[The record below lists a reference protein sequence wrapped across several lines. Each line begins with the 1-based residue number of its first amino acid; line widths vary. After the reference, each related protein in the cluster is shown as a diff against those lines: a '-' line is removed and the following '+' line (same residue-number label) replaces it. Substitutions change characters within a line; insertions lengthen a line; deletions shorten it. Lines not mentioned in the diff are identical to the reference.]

1 MCGFWGGV
9 HGIRNLLSN
18 GSVKIDYYV
27 FNAQTVQNLA
37 RERPRPE
44 TERQTESER
53 KQNPNKTDL

>member
-53 KQNPNKTDL
+53 K